1 MFFCIL
7 QVVYLMAKLVLA
19 YSGGLDTSV
28 AIKWLQ
34 EKYGYEIIT
43 LTLNVGQNE
52 DMKFI
57 EEKAY
62 KIGSIK
68 HYSIDAVEEFVEN
81 YVNNAIKA
89 NALYQGKYPLSSAL
103 SRPLIAKYLVKI
115 AEIENAEAVAHGCTG
130 KGNDQVR
137 FEATIKALN
146 PNLKIIAPVREWN
159 LTRDE
164 EIEYAKKN
172 GIPLSV
178 SKTKPYSIDQNIWG
192 RSIEGGIIEDPFIEP
207 PEDAFE
213 LTKSALDAPDKP
225 AYLEIGF
232 RNGIPIELNGE
243 EMNEIE
249 LIKFL
254 NEFGGMHGI
263 GRIDHIEDRLVG
275 IKSRE
280 VYECPA
286 ALILIEAHKD
296 LEKFVLTKLENE
308 AKEYLDALW
317 TKLVYNGLWEDPLR
331 KDIEA
336 FINSTQIPRVTGK
349 VKVKM
354 YKGNMRIIGRKSEFA
369 LYDIKLSTYSSESQF
384 NQKNSEGF
392 INIYS
397 LQTVLAKKVEKI
409 NARREERTKV

>member
-1 MFFCIL
+1 
-7 QVVYLMAKLVLA
+7 MAKLVLA

>member
-1 MFFCIL
+1 
-7 QVVYLMAKLVLA
+7 
-19 YSGGLDTSV
+19 
-28 AIKWLQ
+28 
-34 EKYGYEIIT
+34 
-43 LTLNVGQNE
+43 
-52 DMKFI
+52 
-57 EEKAY
+57 
-62 KIGSIK
+62 
-68 HYSIDAVEEFVEN
+68 
-81 YVNNAIKA
+81 
-89 NALYQGKYPLSSAL
+89 LSSAL

>member
-1 MFFCIL
+1 
-7 QVVYLMAKLVLA
+7 MAKLVLA

-34 EKYGYEIIT
+34 EKYSYEIIT

-317 TKLVYNGLWEDPLR
+317 TRLVYNGLWEDPLR

>member
-137 FEATIKALN
+137 FEATIRALN

-317 TKLVYNGLWEDPLR
+317 TRLVYNGLWEDPLR

-384 NQKNSEGF
+384 NQKDSEGF

>member
-317 TKLVYNGLWEDPLR
+317 TRLVYNGLWEDPLR